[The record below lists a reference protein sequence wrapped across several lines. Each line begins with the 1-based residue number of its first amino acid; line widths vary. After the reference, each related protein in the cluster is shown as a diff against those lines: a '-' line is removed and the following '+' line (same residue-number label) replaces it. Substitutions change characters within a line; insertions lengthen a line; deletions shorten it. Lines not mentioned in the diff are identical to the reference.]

1 MYLTAALSWISGGAC
16 DGAEAE
22 SDNMCA
28 SRPFTISPQT
38 IPLSGTSSMTSQS
51 LGGGSMPI
59 GADEEQS
66 LTSHNSDKARLVVW
80 KARVSQRPNKP
91 EDDEAPFSW
100 KSRVSQRAK
109 QPGDM
114 PLTEG

>member
-1 MYLTAALSWISGGAC
+1 MEAEKDKAEAVEAAK
-16 DGAEAE
+16 AEAE

-66 LTSHNSDKARLVVW
+66 LTSHNSDKARLVVC
-80 KARVSQRPNKP
+80 
-91 EDDEAPFSW
+91 
-100 KSRVSQRAK
+100 
-109 QPGDM
+109 
-114 PLTEG
+114 